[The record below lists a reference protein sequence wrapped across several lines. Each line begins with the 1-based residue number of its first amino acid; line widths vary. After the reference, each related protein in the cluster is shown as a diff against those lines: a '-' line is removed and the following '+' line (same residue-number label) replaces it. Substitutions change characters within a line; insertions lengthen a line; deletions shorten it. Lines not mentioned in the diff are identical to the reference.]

1 MGMKD
6 KIVLVIGLAA
16 IFIIAA
22 LIINGANE
30 CFNDEAKAAAA
41 ANDVLL
47 QQKDALIV
55 KLMHQLKSKQAQLDS
70 VKAEFAVASAK
81 FDASKAEFEGTK
93 KKLDNIRAELNAPAE
108 TSAKSKR

>member
-16 IFIIAA
+16 IFTIAA
-22 LIINGANE
+22 LIINGTNE
-30 CFNDEAKAAAA
+30 CFNDEAKASAAM
-41 ANDVLL
+41 NGVLL
-47 QQKDALIV
+47 QQKDVLIA
-55 KLMHQLKSKQAQLDS
+55 KLMSMVKAKQAQLDS
-70 VKAEFAVASAK
+70 AKAEFAVASAK